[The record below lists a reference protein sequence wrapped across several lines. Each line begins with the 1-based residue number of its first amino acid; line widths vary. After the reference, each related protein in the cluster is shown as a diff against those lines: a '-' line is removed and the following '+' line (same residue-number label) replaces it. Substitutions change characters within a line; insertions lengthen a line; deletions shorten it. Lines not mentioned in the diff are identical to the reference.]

1 MTNVSV
7 VEIVPKG
14 PFFVL
19 RQNLIISLVRVDVNN
34 HPALVDAYVCGKSM
48 VFGSD
53 DHIRVE
59 TYGGEIPDALSTHR
73 LPSFSGVAWED
84 DQAS

>member
-19 RQNLIISLVRVDVNN
+19 LQNLIISLVRVDVNN
-34 HPALVDAYVCGKSM
+34 HPTLVNAYVCGKSM

-53 DHIRVE
+53 DH
-59 TYGGEIPDALSTHR
+59 S
-73 LPSFSGVAWED
+73 
-84 DQAS
+84 